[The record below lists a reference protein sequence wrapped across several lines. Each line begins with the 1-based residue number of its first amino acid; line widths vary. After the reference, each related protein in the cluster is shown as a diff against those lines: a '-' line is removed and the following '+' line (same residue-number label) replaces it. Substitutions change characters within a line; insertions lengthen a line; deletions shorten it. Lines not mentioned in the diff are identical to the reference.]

1 MAILGTLLFSTK
13 AIWIKLCFRESNIN
27 ATTLLM
33 LRMLLSLPFYLI
45 IFWSIQRNGKVAQA
59 SKKTYLWAIAMGIL
73 GYYLSSLFDF
83 IGLQYVSAGI
93 ERIILFIY
101 PTLAVLINYW
111 IFKVPIMQKQWWAIL
126 VTYLGIGVAYW
137 SEINQFQQTEL
148 FIFGSI
154 MVLLC
159 GITYAMY
166 LVGTGKLIPKLGA
179 TQYTSIAMLSASAG
193 IFTHYCITE
202 SIEEIPSYLD
212 PQHPIFFYVLGLA
225 LFATVIPSF
234 LLSTGMKRIGSN
246 NLAIVTSIGPVAT
259 LFQARYLLEEPFSIL
274 QILGTVLVIIGVLM
288 VKKSD

>member
-1 MAILGTLLFSTK
+1 
-13 AIWIKLCFRESNIN
+13 
-27 ATTLLM
+27 M

-45 IFWSIQRNGKVAQA
+45 IFWSIQRNGKAAQA

-111 IFKVPIMQKQWWAIL
+111 IFKVPIMRKQWWAIL

-154 MVLLC
+154 MVLFC

-166 LVGTGKLIPKLGA
+166 LVGTGKIIPKLGA
-179 TQYTSIAMLSASAG
+179 TKYTSIAMLSASAG
-193 IFTHYCITE
+193 IFTHFCITE
-202 SIEEIPSYLD
+202 PIGNIPQYLD
-212 PQHPIFFYVLGLA
+212 PNHAIFIYVVGLA

-246 NLAIVTSIGPVAT
+246 DLAIVTSIGPVAT
-259 LFQARYLLEEPFSIL
+259 LFQARYLLNEPFSLL

-288 VKKSD
+288 VKRSE

>member
-202 SIEEIPSYLD
+202 SIKEIPSYLD

-246 NLAIVTSIGPVAT
+246 DLAIVTSIGPVAT
-259 LFQARYLLEEPFSIL
+259 LFQARYLLEEPFSLL

>member
-1 MAILGTLLFSTK
+1 LLFSTK

-45 IFWSIQRNGKVAQA
+45 IFWSIQSNGKAAQA

-202 SIEEIPSYLD
+202 SIKEIPSYLN

-246 NLAIVTSIGPVAT
+246 DLAIVTSIGPVAT
-259 LFQARYLLEEPFSIL
+259 LFQARYLLEEPFSLL

>member
-1 MAILGTLLFSTK
+1 LLFSTK

-246 NLAIVTSIGPVAT
+246 DLAIVTSIGPVAT
-259 LFQARYLLEEPFSIL
+259 LFQARYLLEEPFSLL

>member
-1 MAILGTLLFSTK
+1 
-13 AIWIKLCFRESNIN
+13 
-27 ATTLLM
+27 
-33 LRMLLSLPFYLI
+33 MLLSLPFYLI

-202 SIEEIPSYLD
+202 SIKEIPSYLD
-212 PQHPIFFYVLGLA
+212 PQHPIFFYVLGLS

-246 NLAIVTSIGPVAT
+246 DLAIVTSIGPVAT
-259 LFQARYLLEEPFSIL
+259 LFQARYLLEEPFSLL

>member
-1 MAILGTLLFSTK
+1 LLFSTK

-45 IFWSIQRNGKVAQA
+45 IFWSIQSNGKAAQA

-202 SIEEIPSYLD
+202 SIKEIPSYLD

-246 NLAIVTSIGPVAT
+246 DLAIVTSIGPVAT
-259 LFQARYLLEEPFSIL
+259 LFQARYLLEEPFSLL

>member
-1 MAILGTLLFSTK
+1 
-13 AIWIKLCFRESNIN
+13 
-27 ATTLLM
+27 M

-45 IFWSIQRNGKVAQA
+45 IFWSIQSNGKAAQA

-202 SIEEIPSYLD
+202 SIKEIPSYLD

-246 NLAIVTSIGPVAT
+246 DLAIVTSIGPVAT
-259 LFQARYLLEEPFSIL
+259 LFQARYLLDEPFSLL

>member
-1 MAILGTLLFSTK
+1 
-13 AIWIKLCFRESNIN
+13 
-27 ATTLLM
+27 M

-59 SKKTYLWAIAMGIL
+59 SKKTYIWAIAMGIL

-202 SIEEIPSYLD
+202 SIKEIPSFLD
-212 PQHPIFFYVLGLA
+212 PQHPIFIYVLGLA

-246 NLAIVTSIGPVAT
+246 DLAIVTSIGPVAT
-259 LFQARYLLEEPFSIL
+259 LFQARYLLDEPFSLL